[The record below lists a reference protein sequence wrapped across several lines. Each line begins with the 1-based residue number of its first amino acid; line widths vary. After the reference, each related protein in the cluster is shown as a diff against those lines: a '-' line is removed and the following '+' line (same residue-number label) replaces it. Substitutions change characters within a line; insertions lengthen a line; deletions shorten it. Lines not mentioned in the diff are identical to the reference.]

1 MIRAVKPTKMLVLN
15 LNARL
20 FALISITVFIAPPF
34 VTKMN
39 INDVLCKEICK
50 KIRRFLCYM
59 QLCPVST
66 VPTARQIARLE
77 GCLKKK
83 LIKKIWSFVAF
94 QHLTYKPMMSG
105 EQCSASA

>member
-20 FALISITVFIAPPF
+20 FAGISITVFMAPPF

-39 INDVLCKEICK
+39 INDVLCQKIC
-50 KIRRFLCYM
+50 RFLSYM

-66 VPTARQIARLE
+66 VPTARQITRLE
-77 GCLKKK
+77 GYLKKK
-83 LIKKIWSFVAF
+83 LITKIWSFVAF
-94 QHLTYKPMMSG
+94 QHLTHKPMMSV